1 MRAFQADEKN
11 ARARLLIAAEQPK
24 VTVLRVVALD
34 LGVVEVVSVV
44 KSQEE
49 LLACAGQ
56 VHVDVVLV
64 ELELPP
70 LGGIHAG
77 RMLLAMRPGIKVMVL
92 ADGQRGDVARKVI
105 EAGLH
110 GCLRP
115 PVGAQA
121 LTSALGCVLDGLA
134 VVPHDLA
141 GAAVGA
147 RSAEEREAAQRARS
161 LTVRE
166 REILGL
172 LVEGLRSGDIAARLF
187 LSRHTVRTHLY
198 NLFGK
203 LEVHS
208 RAEAITFAVRYD
220 VVEKPEERLSEEN
233 QLSEAEVTIM
243 GHR

>member
-1 MRAFQADEKN
+1 MRAWQAEEKN
-11 ARARLLIAAEQPK
+11 ARVRLLIAAEQPGDSG
-24 VTVLRVVALD
+24 LRMVALD
-34 LGVVEVVSVV
+34 PGVVEVVTVV
-44 KSQEE
+44 QNQEE

-56 VHVDVVLV
+56 GHVDVVLI

-70 LGGIHAG
+70 LGSIHAG
-77 RMLLAMRPGIKVMVL
+77 RMLLAIRPGIKVMVL
-92 ADGQRGDVARKVI
+92 ADGQRGDVARKAM

-115 PVGAQA
+115 PVGSQT

-134 VVPHDLA
+134 VVSHDLA

-172 LVEGLRSGDIAARLF
+172 LVEGLRSGDIAAQLF

-203 LEVHS
+203 LGVHS
-208 RAEAITFAVRYD
+208 RAEAIRFAVRYE

-233 QLSEAEVTIM
+233 QLSEAEVSIM
-243 GHR
+243 GPR